1 MPAWQKTLYMADA
14 AVVIVLAALEV
25 LLIRKRKSRPNKEK
39 H

>member
-25 LLIRKRKSRPNKEK
+25 LLIRPYKKKKEQAK
-39 H
+39 